1 MTRPQLLLE
10 RILRGTSDASISF
23 DDLRNLLRR
32 LGFEERSRG
41 SHFIFRRADIDE
53 RINLQS
59 DGKHAKVYQVRQVRA
74 VILRYRLGG
83 TLYCIVTRSSSSGV
97 PRTRSSWRRFP
108 NFRAA
113 QPMASPRHEL
123 SPKRSRPFLSG

>member
-10 RILRGTSDASISF
+10 RILRGNSDASIPF

-32 LGFEERSRG
+32 LGVEERSRG
-41 SHFIFRRADIDE
+41 SHVIFRRANVDE
-53 RINLQS
+53 RFNLQS

-83 TLYCIVTRSSSSGV
+83 TL
-97 PRTRSSWRRFP
+97 
-108 NFRAA
+108 
-113 QPMASPRHEL
+113 
-123 SPKRSRPFLSG
+123 